1 MSPPFANLAVF
12 VFLSWRKRSILLSLK
27 PLQLFFII
35 VNPLRNVN
43 NLWAVENLL
52 SRFFSSLAVEVA
64 KKSIFGI
71 SF

>member
-1 MSPPFANLAVF
+1 M
-12 VFLSWRKRSILLSLK
+12 LSLK